1 MFQDLL
7 YKKILKGNYP
17 SYTGKKRALLATE
30 NQTKTCSKCKKDL
43 PLDAFNKGNSIYGRR
58 SFCRECEHLIQ
69 NSPEKVKR
77 RRFLELKRRESR
89 EYVLKRNKKDKDTR
103 MHNILSYQKYLL
115 NNARA
120 RAKKRGLEFNITI
133 EDIPIPNV
141 CPLLYIPLFPSEGKM
156 SNNSPTIDRIN
167 PKLGYIK
174 ENVWII
180 SNKAN
185 RYKNDATLEEL
196 ELLINNLKQRLR

>member
-1 MFQDLL
+1 MEEGVFV
-7 YKKILKGNYP
+7 
-17 SYTGKKRALLATE
+17 
-30 NQTKTCSKCKKDL
+30 
-43 PLDAFNKGNSIYGRR
+43 
-58 SFCRECEHLIQ
+58 
-69 NSPEKVKR
+69 EK
-77 RRFLELKRRESR
+77 
-89 EYVLKRNKKDKDTR
+89 
-103 MHNILSYQKYLL
+103 KYLL